1 MRKINKPLGW
11 VPKEATAGAKVEEAI
26 VNKEEPAKKKRKT
39 KEVEPEVVA
48 EAPAEEVAPEPVA
61 EVAVEPAPEVA
72 VEQTAEVVAETASE
86 TPAEPTA

>member
-11 VPKEATAGAKVEEAI
+11 VPKDAAKADDAI

-48 EAPAEEVAPEPVA
+48 EAPVQEVAPEP
-61 EVAVEPAPEVA
+61 
-72 VEQTAEVVAETASE
+72 TAEPVVVAEELPEA
-86 TPAEPTA
+86 PAEPAS